1 MAIEEQARHAGGVV
15 IVNDRADIAR
25 LAAAGG
31 VHVGQDDLPPR
42 AVRHLVGADALV
54 GLSTHADA
62 QLVAALV
69 EPVSYVAVGPVFGTV
84 TKETGYAARGLEAV
98 RAARA
103 RVASHD
109 LPIVAI
115 GGITLSRAPAV
126 IDAGAQS
133 VAVITDLLST
143 GDPAGRVREFV
154 RALR

>member
-1 MAIEEQARHAGGVV
+1 
-15 IVNDRADIAR
+15 
-25 LAAAGG
+25 
-31 VHVGQDDLPPR
+31 
-42 AVRHLVGADALV
+42 
-54 GLSTHADA
+54 
-62 QLVAALV
+62 
-69 EPVSYVAVGPVFGTV
+69 VSYVAVGPVFGTV